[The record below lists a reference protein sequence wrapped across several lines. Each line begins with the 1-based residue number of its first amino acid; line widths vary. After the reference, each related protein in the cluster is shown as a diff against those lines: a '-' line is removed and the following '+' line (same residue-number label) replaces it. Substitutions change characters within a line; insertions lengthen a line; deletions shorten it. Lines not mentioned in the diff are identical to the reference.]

1 MSLLNQIEQDFLIA
15 YKAKES
21 EKVAVLRMLKA
32 AFRNFQIDAG
42 RDLQDEDVLALILKQ
57 AKQRKESIAQF
68 GQAGR
73 EDLKE
78 KEERELQILEAYLPQ
93 PLSPQEIETAIIE
106 AIAATGAD
114 GPDDMGKVMK
124 AVLFRYQGRVD
135 GKSLSTL
142 VRQHLTA

>member
-106 AIAATGAD
+106 AITATGAD

>member
-1 MSLLNQIEQDFLIA
+1 MSLLNKIEQDFLLA

-32 AFRNFQIDAG
+32 AIRNFQIDAG

-73 EDLKE
+73 EDLKI
-78 KEERELQILEAYLPQ
+78 KEEQELQILEAYLPRS
-93 PLSPQEIETAIIE
+93 LSPQEIETAIVE
-106 AIAATGAD
+106 AITTTGANS
-114 GPDDMGKVMK
+114 PADMGKVMK
-124 AVLFRYQGRVD
+124 AVLSRYQGRVD

-142 VRQHLTA
+142 VRQHLTV